1 MTKVKNL
8 NGTTNNTPPRG
19 YTTWKEWWEYKK
31 SRKFSTCSRESC
43 PQNATVG
50 AHVQK
55 VYGGNEW
62 YIVPLCRSCNNQSS
76 TVQFEVRDADL
87 QAVNS

>member
-19 YTTWKEWWEYKK
+19 YTTWRAWWEEKK
-31 SRKFSTCSRESC
+31 NRKFSDCSLSGC
-43 PQNATVG
+43 STGAVVG

-62 YIVPLCRSCNNQSS
+62 YIVPLCRGCNNRSS
-76 TVQFEVRDADL
+76 SERFEVRDADL
-87 QAVNS
+87 QAVGS

>member
-8 NGTTNNTPPRG
+8 NGTTDNNPPKG
-19 YTTWKEWWEYKK
+19 FATWRAWWEHKK
-31 SRKFSTCSRESC
+31 GRAFSTCSRGGC
-43 PQNATVG
+43 LNNAMVG

-62 YIVPLCRSCNNQSS
+62 YIVPLCRNSNGLSS
-76 TVQFEVRDADL
+76 ATHFEVRDADL

>member
-8 NGTTNNTPPRG
+8 NGTSTNTPPPG
-19 YTTWKEWWEYKK
+19 YSSWKAWWEAKK
-31 SRKFSTCSRESC
+31 GRKFSSCSCGGCTYS
-43 PQNATVG
+43 AAVG

-62 YIVPLCRSCNNQSS
+62 YIVPLCRTCNNQSS
-76 TVQFEVRDADL
+76 SVIFEVRDADL
-87 QAVNS
+87 QAVRS

>member
-8 NGTTNNTPPRG
+8 NGTTKNTPPAG
-19 YTTWKEWWEYKK
+19 YSTWREWWEYKK
-31 SRKFSTCSRESC
+31 GRSFSTCSRSGC
-43 PQNATVG
+43 LQSAVVG

-62 YIVPLCRSCNNQSS
+62 YIVPLCRTSNNQPS
-76 TVQFEVRDADL
+76 TVHFEVRDADL